1 MYYLG
6 VDIGGTS
13 IKAGLVTEKGQL
25 IYKEST
31 PTQADSGY
39 KILTKDIADL
49 IFSVLSKNNM
59 SQDEILA
66 IGIGYPGSV
75 DNEKGT
81 IIYSNNI
88 SVDKGSPIREEL
100 RKYIQK
106 PVYLGNDAD
115 CAALGEYF
123 AIGDDKIKNLVAVT
137 FGTGVGCGI
146 IIDKKIYN
154 GSNGSAG
161 EVGHTVIVMDGEECT
176 CGRKGCWEAYAS
188 VTALIRDAKK
198 TASANPSSALFHRIN
213 ENSGEAN
220 GKMVFDCAHAGDK
233 TAKQLLDRYIRYIG
247 EGIVNLINILQ
258 PEYVVVGGGI
268 SNQKDALIE
277 PIKEYVS
284 SRIYGAGRIE
294 CPRIVA
300 ARMGND
306 AGIIGAALLA
316 L

>member
-1 MYYLG
+1 MYYIG

-13 IKAGLVTEKGQL
+13 IKAGLVTEKGHL

-31 PTQADSGY
+31 LTQKDAGY
-39 KILTKDIADL
+39 KVLAKDISDL
-49 IFSVLSKNNM
+49 VFSVLLKNNL
-59 SQDEILA
+59 SQEEIEA

-100 RKYIQK
+100 EKYIKK

-146 IIDKKIYN
+146 IIDKKIYT

-161 EVGHTVIVMDGEECT
+161 EVGHTVIVMDGKDCT

-188 VTALIRDAKK
+188 VTALIRDAKIA
-198 TASANPSSALFHRIN
+198 ASENPSSALCHRIK
-213 ENSGEAN
+213 ENGGKAN
-220 GKMVFDCAHAGDK
+220 GKMVFDCAQSGDE
-233 TAKQLLDRYIRYIG
+233 TAKKLLDRYIRYIG
-247 EGIVNLINILQ
+247 EGIVNLINIFQ
-258 PEYVVVGGGI
+258 PEYVVIGGGI
-268 SNQKDALIE
+268 SSQKDALVN
-277 PIKEYVS
+277 PVKKYVS
-284 SRIYGAGRIE
+284 TRIYGAGRLS
-294 CPRIVA
+294 CPDIVA
-300 ARMGND
+300 AKMGND

>member
-13 IKAGLVTEKGQL
+13 IKAGLVTEKGHL
-25 IYKEST
+25 VYKETT
-31 PTQADSGY
+31 PTQKDAGY
-39 KILTKDIADL
+39 KALAKDIADL
-49 IFSVLSKNNM
+49 VFSVFSKNNM

-75 DNEKGT
+75 DNENGT

-100 RKYIQK
+100 RKYIKK

-123 AIGDDKIKNLVAVT
+123 AIGDEKIKNLVAVT

-146 IIDKKIYN
+146 IIDKKIYT

-198 TASANPSSALFHRIN
+198 AASDNPSSLLCQRIN
-213 ENSGEAN
+213 ENGGNPN
-220 GKMVFDCAHAGDK
+220 GKMVFDCAQSGDETSK
-233 TAKQLLDRYIRYIG
+233 KLLDRYIRYIG
-247 EGIVNLINILQ
+247 EGIVNLINIFQ

-268 SNQKDALIE
+268 SNQKDALID
-277 PIKEYVS
+277 PVKEYVS
-284 SRIYGAGRIE
+284 SRIYGAGRIL
-294 CPRIVA
+294 CPKIVA
-300 ARMGND
+300 AKMGND